1 MNKNKYERM
10 EQYMMCLSIF
20 IFILNKISDNTFVSI
35 LPSFIEMKIVFI
47 KMKISFVLYFFQ
59 NELAATVTRM
69 RAKLDSQTDLKS
81 VIDKLNHEIEVLKAQ
96 VCLNSLLQ

>member
-35 LPSFIEMKIVFI
+35 LPSFIE
-47 KMKISFVLYFFQ
+47 MKISFVLYFFQ